1 MPQCETDHL
10 IGHLFGGDDGASMAQ
25 RIDRRLSRL
34 PGLDALG
41 LVTSARNRTVAVA
54 A

>member
-1 MPQCETDHL
+1 MPQRETDHL
-10 IGHLFGGDDGASMAQ
+10 IGQLFGGDDGASMAQ

-41 LVTSARNRTVAVA
+41 LVTSERNRTALA